1 MGRSAGARVF
11 TIAAALATAAALG
24 AGAGGAYVAE
34 TAAPAG
40 SANSLERAVLAEL
53 NEVRSEAGLVPL
65 RASSPLGAAAD
76 AHSRAMGRFGFFAH
90 ESRDGS
96 SFADRVR
103 RYYRPRAGSWSVGE
117 NLLWSTRGI
126 DARRA
131 VALWMQSPGHR
142 QNILTPHWR
151 EIGLAAVT
159 VPGAPGVYGG
169 LDVVIITTDFGV
181 R

>member
-1 MGRSAGARVF
+1 
-11 TIAAALATAAALG
+11 
-24 AGAGGAYVAE
+24 
-34 TAAPAG
+34 
-40 SANSLERAVLAEL
+40 
-53 NEVRSEAGLVPL
+53 
-65 RASSPLGAAAD
+65 
-76 AHSRAMGRFGFFAH
+76 MGRFGFFAH

-103 RYYRPRAGSWSVGE
+103 RYYRPRGGTWSVGE

-142 QNILTPHWR
+142 QNILTPQWR

-159 VPGAPGVYGG
+159 VPRRTGRLRRPGRGDHHHG
-169 LDVVIITTDFGV
+169 L
-181 R
+181 RRR

>member
-1 MGRSAGARVF
+1 MV
-11 TIAAALATAAALG
+11 TIAAVLATAATLG
-24 AGAGGAYVAE
+24 AGAGTAQVAASAGP
-34 TAAPAG
+34 TG
-40 SANSLERAVLAEL
+40 SANPLERAVLAEL
-53 NEVRSEAGLVPL
+53 NGIRRANGLVPL
-65 RASSPLGAAAD
+65 RSSSLLGAAAD
-76 AHSRAMGRFGFFAH
+76 AHSQAMGRLGFFAH

-96 SFADRVR
+96 SFVDRVR
-103 RYYRPRAGSWSVGE
+103 RYYRPQAGTWSVGE

-131 VALWMQSPGHR
+131 VAMWMQSPGHR
-142 QNILTPHWR
+142 QNILTAEWR
-151 EIGLAAVT
+151 EIGLGAVT

>member
-1 MGRSAGARVF
+1 MGRVSGARIIV
-11 TIAAALATAAALG
+11 AAALVALAAAVG
-24 AGAGGAYVAE
+24 HSSASAAAAE
-34 TAAPAG
+34 PKRTIAPA
-40 SANSLERAVLAEL
+40 NQFERAVLAEL
-53 NEVRSEAGLVPL
+53 NSVRRANGLVPL
-65 RASSPLGAAAD
+65 RSSAPLAAAAD

-96 SFADRVR
+96 TFSDRVR
-103 RYYRPRAGSWSVGE
+103 RYYKPRRGMWSVGE

-126 DARRA
+126 DAKRA

-142 QNILTPHWR
+142 QNILTPQWR

-159 VPGAPGVYGG
+159 VPAAPGVFGG
-169 LDVVIITTDFGV
+169 LDVVIITTNFGV

>member
-1 MGRSAGARVF
+1 VLLAIAGTV
-11 TIAAALATAAALG
+11 G
-24 AGAGGAYVAE
+24 AGIGAAQVAE
-34 TAAPAG
+34 PAGPTG
-40 SANSLERAVLAEL
+40 SANSLERSVLAEL
-53 NEVRSEAGLVPL
+53 NSVRRANGLVPL
-65 RASSPLGAAAD
+65 RASSPLDAAAD
-76 AHSRAMGRFGFFAH
+76 AHSRSMGRFGFFAH

-103 RYYRPRAGSWSVGE
+103 RYYRPRAGTWSVGE

-159 VPGAPGVYGG
+159 VPGAPGVFGG

>member
-1 MGRSAGARVF
+1 LLAASAIGFA
-11 TIAAALATAAALG
+11 TSSAQAAEPTS
-24 AGAGGAYVAE
+24 GGA
-34 TAAPAG
+34 T
-40 SANSLERAVLAEL
+40 NQLERSVLAEL
-53 NEVRSEAGLVPL
+53 NDVRRAHGLVPL
-65 RASSPLGAAAD
+65 RSSAALAAAAD
-76 AHSRAMGRFGFFAH
+76 AHSRAMGRHGFFAH

-103 RYYRPRAGSWSVGE
+103 RYYAPRRGTWSVGE

-142 QNILTPHWR
+142 QNILTPQWR

-159 VPGAPGVYGG
+159 FRGAPGVYGG
-169 LDVVIITTDFGV
+169 MDVVIITSDFGV

>member
-1 MGRSAGARVF
+1 MAGVATGSAQ
-11 TIAAALATAAALG
+11 
-24 AGAGGAYVAE
+24 VAE
-34 TAAPAG
+34 PTGTNGAA
-40 SANSLERAVLAEL
+40 STLERSVLAEL
-53 NEVRSEAGLVPL
+53 NGVRRANGLVPL
-65 RASSPLGAAAD
+65 RASRPLGEAAD

-96 SFADRVR
+96 SFSDRVR
-103 RYYRPRAGSWSVGE
+103 RYYRPRGGLWSIGE

-142 QNILTPHWR
+142 ENILRPEWR
-151 EIGLAAVT
+151 EIGLAAVS
-159 VPGAPGVYGG
+159 VPAAPGVYGG